1 MSGSNERPTT
11 PMVPG
16 SIGDLIARY
25 GLPVESETPAPPAPM
40 PTPPPAPVAPGGDL
54 IGLDDLG
61 IDDPTPTAPT
71 AAPVAPVVAPA
82 AATITPPL
90 AVPAVAP
97 LATTVTPPL
106 AAPATSRATTPA
118 APTFGAPFEL
128 PPMPTPF
135 AAPSVERLPGAP
147 SDAAASEISAAVAA
161 AAELIARAGQ
171 NEAQRAEAER
181 AAIAAEREA
190 IEQQRQTAE
199 TIIRQQQAAADA
211 TLAAR
216 FEELKARMIAAEEQ
230 ARAAE
235 ARAADARLAEAAAA
249 AAAETTR
256 RDAAA
261 IAAERERLNT
271 QAAAYET
278 ARAQQQREVETERAT
293 LAALR
298 SELIT
303 SVQAKAEERAADAE
317 GKLRGR
323 LIAIETRERDLAARA
338 EQFVTIETK
347 LREGSTSTAE
357 EQSAAEALRAK
368 AELER
373 DAAIAALRV
382 AEEER
387 ERSRSAAE
395 TAMAEVATI
404 RAQAAA
410 AAAEPVRAAEATIAA
425 EGTKSEQRLA
435 DAAATEAEARAK
447 AAEAALGALTE
458 RVKGIEAQRAIDAER
473 LEQLTDGREVLNAE
487 IDRARGEREQI
498 VGAFTSAG
506 ITAPMSFSAPPREE
520 PSLPGID
527 ELIRDPFA
535 DLFDSAPLILDE
547 ERAAES
553 PTRINHAGIIQ
564 ITPPKRT
571 RASDRRGNPLGRAI
585 GSLLVIGAL
594 IGVVFGLF
602 ALVGYMGENNIDPVR
617 ALTTIVDTLLKGRP
631 GQ

>member
-1 MSGSNERPTT
+1 
-11 PMVPG
+11 
-16 SIGDLIARY
+16 
-25 GLPVESETPAPPAPM
+25 
-40 PTPPPAPVAPGGDL
+40 
-54 IGLDDLG
+54 
-61 IDDPTPTAPT
+61 
-71 AAPVAPVVAPA
+71 
-82 AATITPPL
+82 
-90 AVPAVAP
+90 
-97 LATTVTPPL
+97 
-106 AAPATSRATTPA
+106 
-118 APTFGAPFEL
+118 
-128 PPMPTPF
+128 MPTPF
-135 AAPSVERLPGAP
+135 TPSSAERLPGAP

-190 IEQQRQTAE
+190 IEEQRQTAE

-216 FEELKARMIAAEEQ
+216 FEELKARMIASEEQ

-235 ARAADARLAEAAAA
+235 ARAAEARLAEAAAA

-256 RDAAA
+256 RDAAT

-298 SELIT
+298 AELIT

-323 LIAIETRERDLAARA
+323 LTAIETRERDLAARA
-338 EQFVTIETK
+338 AQFATIETK

-368 AELER
+368 AEIER

-387 ERSRSAAE
+387 ERSRTAAE
-395 TAMAEVATI
+395 TAMAEIATI
-404 RAQAAA
+404 RAEA
-410 AAAEPVRAAEATIAA
+410 AAAEPVRAAEATIVA

-458 RVKGIEAQRAIDAER
+458 RVKGIEAQRAIDIER

-506 ITAPMSFSAPPREE
+506 ITAPMPLGAPLREE

-535 DLFDSAPLILDE
+535 DLFASAPLILDE

-553 PTRINHAGIIQ
+553 PTRINHAGVIQ

-585 GSLLVIGAL
+585 GSLIVIGVL
-594 IGVVFGLF
+594 IGVAVGLF
-602 ALVGYMGENNIDPVR
+602 ALVGYMSENDIDPIK
-617 ALTTIVDTLLKGRP
+617 ALTTIVDTLLRGRP